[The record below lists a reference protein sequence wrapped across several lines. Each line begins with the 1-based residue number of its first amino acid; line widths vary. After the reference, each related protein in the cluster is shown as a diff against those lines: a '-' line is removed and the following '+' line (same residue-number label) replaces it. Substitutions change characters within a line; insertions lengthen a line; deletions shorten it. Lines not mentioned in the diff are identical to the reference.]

1 MRKWFI
7 LGSLFVLTIIL
18 AACGK
23 SNGEKEDK
31 EITIA
36 ASPAPHGVVLE
47 HARNEKERL

>member
-36 ASPAPHGVVLE
+36 ASPAPMASYL
-47 HARNEKERL
+47 NMQKKK